1 MPKYLVPKI
10 FALEMSWT
18 SIDNK
23 MEEIEV
29 EVEVMERGLE
39 EDSKAVDDEEI
50 VRRESA
56 SSLGILEP
64 RYTIKKVSR
73 IKR

>member
-1 MPKYLVPKI
+1 LIKI
-10 FALEMSWT
+10 FIPEMSWT

-39 EDSKAVDDEEI
+39 EDSEAVDDEEA

-64 RYTIKKVSR
+64 RYTFKKVSR